1 MSSSSDF
8 IGTRDDDDVVT
19 VVVVV
24 VIVVVDVDVVAVV
37 VVVAACSCALTR
49 ACVRIDKC
57 SRQGE
62 ICRSN
67 EISSVSRR
75 MQLVFFR
82 VSRLSCCVDPKVLIK
97 GRSSNGPSSASDS
110 SWEASWRWRSWSVV
124 VVGKEMDV
132 GRL

>member
-1 MSSSSDF
+1 MSKSSDF
-8 IGTRDDDDVVT
+8 ISSPG
-19 VVVVV
+19 
-24 VIVVVDVDVVAVV
+24 VDGDGGVP
-37 VVVAACSCALTR
+37 SCALTR

-82 VSRLSCCVDPKVLIK
+82 VRRLSCCVDPVNVLIK
-97 GRSSNGPSSASDS
+97 GRSSNGPSSANAS
-110 SWEASWRWRSWSVV
+110 SWVASWRWRSWSVA